1 VVFAFF
7 RAGERLGAPD
17 TQKQRSSAYQD
28 GVPLFEGRAGL
39 LFPVHERRGATH
51 SLHLPGDGGGSNEEL
66 PPRDAAAREKALAR
80 GSREGL
86 AWTVLS
92 EGREFIDLLVPA
104 SDETSLEGQE
114 KGDLADAMRFFGR
127 PEKNEGPGGQFVS
140 DIGRAA
146 TGNGCIDHGGGHGLW
161 SRRGNATRSVRAR
174 CGRPQFVGVGEQVE
188 EVELGGRASML
199 LFPESSP
206 KPKGGLGHPAVLR
219 RSKVAKRKST
229 MVDWS

>member
-39 LFPVHERRGATH
+39 LFPVHERRRATQ
-51 SLHLPGDGGGSNEEL
+51 SLHLDGDGGGSHEEL
-66 PPRDAAAREKALAR
+66 PPRDAAAGEKALAR

-92 EGREFIDLLVPA
+92 EVREFVDLLVAA
-104 SDETSLEGQE
+104 SNDPSLEGRE

-127 PEKNEGPGGQFVS
+127 PEKNEGPGGHFVP
-140 DIGRAA
+140 DIGRAL
-146 TGNGCIDHGGGHGLW
+146 TGDGCIDHGGGHG
-161 SRRGNATRSVRAR
+161 
-174 CGRPQFVGVGEQVE
+174 P
-188 EVELGGRASML
+188 
-199 LFPESSP
+199 
-206 KPKGGLGHPAVLR
+206 
-219 RSKVAKRKST
+219 
-229 MVDWS
+229 